1 MDFLDKVLILDF
13 GSQFTQLIT
22 RRIREI
28 GVFSEIQPFDY
39 DFDKIKNDSRIK
51 AIILS
56 GGPDSVYGENAPK
69 LNKKILDLDLPIL
82 GICYGCQLLAQNLGG
97 EVKPSQTREYGRSE
111 LEITN
116 TEDLLFKNL
125 ESNQII
131 WMSHGDEISQI
142 PVDFEVLGITKNC
155 PFAAIKH
162 KQKPIY
168 GLQFHLE
175 VTHTQN
181 GNLMLKNFLFDI
193 CNLKETWTAHNFV
206 QKETQKI
213 KEIIQDNK
221 VLCAL
226 SGGVDSS
233 VVASLIYKATP
244 DQLFCVFVDNGL
256 LRQNEAKEVEEIFR
270 QKFGSYFTTVNA
282 QELFLNR
289 LIGVTDPEQKRK
301 IIGKTFIEVFE
312 LVQNY
317 LLKKPN
323 FLKITKDLQILD
335 INNQPIQ
342 KEFKQIEEF
351 KFLAQGTL
359 YPDII
364 ESSSN
369 QKSSSHTIKS
379 HHNVGGLPKNLKFKL
394 LEPLKELFKDEV
406 RKIGLDLGLPE
417 NLINRHPF
425 PGPGLAVRI
434 IGEITEEK
442 LDILRKADEIFVNEL
457 KNNKNPKTGKLL
469 YQEVWQA
476 FAVLTELKSVGV
488 MGDGRTYENLL
499 GLRAVTAIDGMT
511 ADWAKLPFEFL
522 ALVSNKIINEVRGV
536 NRVVY
541 DISSKPPATIE
552 WE

>member
-28 GVFSEIQPFDY
+28 GVFSEIQPYDY
-39 DFDKIKNDSRIK
+39 EIDKIKNDSRIK

-56 GGPDSVYGENAPK
+56 GGPDSVYAKNAPK
-69 LNKKILDLDLPIL
+69 LNKKILDLNLPVL

-111 LEITN
+111 LEILK

-125 ESNQII
+125 ESNQVI
-131 WMSHGDEISQI
+131 WMSHGDEITQI

-206 QKETQKI
+206 QKETHKI
-213 KEIIQDNK
+213 KEIIETNK

-233 VVASLIYKATP
+233 VVASLIYKAAP

-270 QKFGSYFTTVNA
+270 QKFDSYFTTINA
-282 QELFLNR
+282 KELFLNR
-289 LIGVTDPEQKRK
+289 LKEITDPEQKRK

-312 LVQNY
+312 LAQNY

-323 FLKITKDLQILD
+323 FLKITKDLQVLD
-335 INNQPIQ
+335 SNNQPIQ
-342 KEFKQIEEF
+342 NESKQTEEF

-369 QKSSSHTIKS
+369 QKGSSHTIKS
-379 HHNVGGLPKNLKFKL
+379 HHNVGGLPKNIKFKL

-425 PGPGLAVRI
+425 PGPGLAVRV
-434 IGEITEEK
+434 IGEITEQK
-442 LDILRKADEIFVNEL
+442 LDILRKTDEIFINEL
-457 KNNKNPKTGKLL
+457 KNNKNPKTGNFL
-469 YQEVWQA
+469 YEEVWQA
-476 FAVLTELKSVGV
+476 FAVLTDLKSVGV
-488 MGDGRTYENLL
+488 MGDGRTYENLV